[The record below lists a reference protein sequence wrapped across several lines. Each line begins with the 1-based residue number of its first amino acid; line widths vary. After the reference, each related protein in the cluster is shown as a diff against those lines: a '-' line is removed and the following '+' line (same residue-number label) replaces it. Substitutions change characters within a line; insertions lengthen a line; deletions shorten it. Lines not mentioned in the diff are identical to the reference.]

1 MITCCGVY
9 LIFFKDIC
17 VCPWPDDVY
26 ILFSQLWLM
35 VLIQMLKNNPD
46 HEYVIRTAL
55 LQPNSLFSHH
65 SHHSF
70 SILITQGKLCILEAQ
85 RKTRVLK
92 KMSLFQG
99 WQLNSRNVISNLSCT
114 NILICV
120 QLTGQVCPWLKG
132 KENGSKIP
140 LQEGGGGWKYLWRAT
155 RHETA
160 WEHPI

>member
-1 MITCCGVY
+1 MSLTWWCLHTIFTAMTYGSNTDAKKQSWPWVCHKNSSFAAKFSVQSPQSPQFVY
-9 LIFFKDIC
+9 F
-17 VCPWPDDVY
+17 
-26 ILFSQLWLM
+26 
-35 VLIQMLKNNPD
+35 NNTR
-46 HEYVIRTAL
+46 ETV
-55 LQPNSLFSHH
+55 
-65 SHHSF
+65 
-70 SILITQGKLCILEAQ
+70 CILEAQ